1 MYLSTYLEVGW
12 GWARSQSSITSNRY
26 QPYDVWIRC
35 FTSAYPIIC
44 GSWHVVPTFPMILS
58 LISNI
63 CWSIR
68 CISLGILNLVHNI
81 IPFFSVGTLDVY
93 SILAI
98 TILLPVMTMLIWCC
112 LAVDEWMMEDDSR
125 GAFRR
130 MLHEAEE
137 ARIREEMERR
147 NRKQR

>member
-1 MYLSTYLEVGW
+1 
-12 GWARSQSSITSNRY
+12 
-26 QPYDVWIRC
+26 
-35 FTSAYPIIC
+35 
-44 GSWHVVPTFPMILS
+44 MILS

-81 IPFFSVGTLDVY
+81 IPFFSVGILDVY

-112 LAVDEWMMEDDSR
+112 LAVDEWMMQGDSR

-130 MLHEAEE
+130 MLREAEE

-147 NRKQR
+147 KRKQR